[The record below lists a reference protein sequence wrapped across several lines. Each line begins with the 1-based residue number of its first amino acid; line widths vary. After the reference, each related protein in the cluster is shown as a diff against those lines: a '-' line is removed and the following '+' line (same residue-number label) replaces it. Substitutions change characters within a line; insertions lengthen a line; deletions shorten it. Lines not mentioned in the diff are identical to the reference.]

1 MGSDA
6 GARGGARALRS
17 SLKRRGDWGLYV
29 NKPPTPSLIVTKD
42 TLD

>member
-6 GARGGARALRS
+6 GVRGGACTVRS
-17 SLKRRGDWGLYV
+17 SLKRRDWGLYV
-29 NKPPTPSLIVTKD
+29 NKPPTPSLVVTKD